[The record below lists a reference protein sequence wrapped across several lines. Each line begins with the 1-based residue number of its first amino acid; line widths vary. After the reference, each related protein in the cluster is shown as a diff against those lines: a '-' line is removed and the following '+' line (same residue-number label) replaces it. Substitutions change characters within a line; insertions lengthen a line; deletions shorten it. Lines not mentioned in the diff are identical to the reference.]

1 LYLKGAKENNFF
13 DHHIDNRAR
22 GFHMHNVTSRSVAW
36 RGITLIFNEGISEPD
51 LKRIGFVQNWLT
63 LVEVIFMRNI
73 F

>member
-1 LYLKGAKENNFF
+1 
-13 DHHIDNRAR
+13 
-22 GFHMHNVTSRSVAW
+22 MHNVTSRSVAW